1 MLIAF
6 VFSLAFLFSGIYGQV
21 SDLGLLNSFLIVA
34 QLSLAGIILMLLDE
48 LLQKGY
54 GVNSGINLFIASNV
68 CQVILWKT
76 FSPVTLKK
84 NETES
89 EFEGAFIAFFHF
101 LFTKSNKLEAL

>member
-34 QLSLAGIILMLLDE
+34 QLSFAGIILMLLDE

-76 FSPVTLKK
+76 FSPVTIK